1 MDVKEYNK
9 KWHHLIN
16 DSFVFLGT
24 LEQNIQ
30 KSDTPEEVLK
40 TFKLVG
46 WSTELKE
53 FLEKAVSVYQKILVR
68 QTQIKSDVA
77 EEKRPQV
84 YEMAYLMCEMERK
97 PKTCKECPGSK
108 GGCFSIPKAEAL
120 YDAGFRKE
128 EEENPE
134 MPICGDC
141 LCRVCANSNCLGC
154 EDCQGVVETEDD
166 CVQEF
171 VSYGDD

>member
-1 MDVKEYNK
+1 MDVKEYNQ
-9 KWHHLIN
+9 KWCPLIK
-16 DSFVFLGT
+16 DSNVFLET
-24 LEQNIQ
+24 IEQNIQ

-40 TFKLVG
+40 NFNILG
-46 WSTELKE
+46 WGPELKQ
-53 FLEKAVSVYQKILVR
+53 FLKDAVSAYQKNLIR
-68 QTQIKSDVA
+68 QIQIKNNVA

-128 EEENPE
+128 EEEDPE

-141 LCRVCANSNCLGC
+141 LCRVCANSNCQGC
-154 EDCQGVVETEDD
+154 DTCTGVVETEDD
-166 CVQEF
+166 CFHEF
-171 VSYGDD
+171 VPCGDD